1 MTTISKQDKVFL
13 KRSGAYHS
21 QLDETIVD
29 TPGGFPLCAVK
40 TKQKIPAKYLSRSSD
55 ADIIDE
61 ALTYFKCNVFFKN
74 YDMSVAKADKLLVYL
89 TLYISS
95 LLLKVRRARLTRS
108 SRRATSRTRR
118 SSRTS
123 ARSRTSRCRA
133 RGRSALPGWSSR
145 SRPPRRTPSGS
156 T

>member
-21 QLDETIVD
+21 QLDATIVD
-29 TPGGFPLCAVK
+29 APGDFPLCAVK
-40 TKQKIPAKYLSRSSD
+40 TKQKIPAKYLSRSAD

-95 LLLKVRRARLTRS
+95 LLLKARRA
-108 SRRATSRTRR
+108 A
-118 SSRTS
+118 
-123 ARSRTSRCRA
+123 
-133 RGRSALPGWSSR
+133 G
-145 SRPPRRTPSGS
+145 
-156 T
+156 